1 MGAGAKK
8 ELHGSAIHQPRGW
21 DRTTR
26 RTLIG
31 NLRFCR
37 VSDHLPTPTPDGML
51 SFVGFTHQGL
61 MRDLKKMTGHPCIVP
76 SDIKVP

>member
-8 ELHGSAIHQPRGW
+8 ELHGSAIHRPRSW

-37 VSDHLPTPTPDGML
+37 VSDHLPTSTPDGIL
-51 SFVGFTHQGL
+51 SFAGFTASRFDERFQEDDWSSLHCSQ
-61 MRDLKKMTGHPCIVP
+61 
-76 SDIKVP
+76 